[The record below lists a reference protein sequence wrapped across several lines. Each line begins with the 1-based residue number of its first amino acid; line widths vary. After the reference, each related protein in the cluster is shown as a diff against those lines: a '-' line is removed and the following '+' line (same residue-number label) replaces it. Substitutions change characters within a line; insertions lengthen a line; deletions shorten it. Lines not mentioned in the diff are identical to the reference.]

1 MEVTDIQ
8 YKESEIGVIPID
20 WEVKPLEEL
29 CRKKG
34 LVRGPFGGALKKEFF
49 VRDGIKVYEQQNAI
63 YRDFSLG
70 DYFIDL
76 KKFEELSRFE
86 VKPNDFIVSCSG
98 TIGRIFMIPI
108 NAPKGIINQAL
119 LKITIDESIVK
130 KQFFLHYFEWDEF
143 QLKIIDS
150 TQGGAMKNLVGMAI
164 FRDTKFAVPSK
175 SEQTAIATA
184 LSDTDALIENLEKL
198 IAKKRNIKQGV
209 MQELLTGRKRLAGFS
224 TEWRYSTLSK
234 FVADKKFAIVD
245 GPFGSQMKVQD
256 FVEQGIPIVEMEHLK
271 NKFLEPDKLDRYIT
285 HKKFEEL
292 IRSSVFPDDII
303 ISKTGSLGYISIVP
317 SSIEKALITSRLAK
331 ITLDKKK
338 ANISFVFQCLTRL
351 REIEYWQRTAQ
362 GGTMLILSIA
372 NISHAPIP
380 DISIYEQK
388 EIADILDT
396 MDNDIERLEQ
406 ILYKYNMIKH
416 GMMQALL
423 TGKIRLI

>member
-8 YKESEIGVIPID
+8 YKESEIGAIPVD

-164 FRDTKFAVPSK
+164 FRDTKFAVPPK
-175 SEQTAIATA
+175 SEQAAIATA

-209 MQELLTGRKRLAGFS
+209 MQELLKPKSNWVLTSVGEVAKICKGEQLNKDTLAAQGQYPVMNGGIQPS
-224 TEWRYSTLSK
+224 GYS
-234 FVADKKFAIVD
+234 DKWNQN
-245 GPFGSQMKVQD
+245 P
-256 FVEQGIPIVEMEHLK
+256 
-271 NKFLEPDKLDRYIT
+271 NT
-285 HKKFEEL
+285 
-292 IRSSVFPDDII
+292 II
-303 ISKTGSLGYISIVP
+303 ISEGGNSCGYVNFIKTRFWQVGHCYSVD
-317 SSIEKALITSRLAK
+317 AK
-331 ITLDKKK
+331 IHKHFLFHLLKFHEKEIM
-338 ANISFVFQCLTRL
+338 ALRVGSGLPNIQRNRL
-351 REIEYWQRTAQ
+351 IEFSLR
-362 GGTMLILSIA
+362 
-372 NISHAPIP
+372 IP
-380 DISIYEQK
+380 DKENQHKIATVLDEISE
-388 EIADILDT
+388 EIIAMEHKL
-396 MDNDIERLEQ
+396 L
-406 ILYKYNMIKH
+406 KYSMIKQ
-416 GMMQALL
+416 GMMQVLL
-423 TGKIRLI
+423 TGKIRLV

>member
-209 MQELLTGRKRLAGFS
+209 MQELLTGRKRLAGFNGEWMKIKLGDICDIRKGQLITEKTAAGGEFPVIAGGINPSYFHNRPNRGKNTITISASGANAGFVSFHRNPIFASDCS
-224 TEWRYSTLSK
+224 TIEEKGTFNIVYIFFLLQL
-234 FVADKKFAIVD
+234 FQKKIFKLQTGGAQPHVY
-245 GPFGSQMKVQD
+245 P
-256 FVEQGIPIVEMEHLK
+256 EHLK
-271 NKFLEPDKLDRYIT
+271 PLEL
-285 HKKFEEL
+285 
-292 IRSSVFPDDII
+292 VFPQEVTEQD
-303 ISKTGSLGYISIVP
+303 
-317 SSIEKALITSRLAK
+317 A
-331 ITLDKKK
+331 
-338 ANISFVFQCLTRL
+338 
-351 REIEYWQRTAQ
+351 
-362 GGTMLILSIA
+362 IA
-372 NISHAPIP
+372 NILI
-380 DISIYEQK
+380 DIDEELSG
-388 EIADILDT
+388 
-396 MDNDIERLEQ
+396 LEKQ
-406 ILYKYNMIKH
+406 MNKYQLIKQ
-416 GMMQALL
+416 GMMETLL
-423 TGKIRLI
+423 TGKIRLV

>member
-209 MQELLTGRKRLAGFS
+209 MQELLKPESNWILTSVGEVATIRKGEQLNKD
-224 TEWRYSTLSK
+224 TLTAQGQYPVMNGGIQPSGYT
-234 FVADKKFAIVD
+234 DKWNQN
-245 GPFGSQMKVQD
+245 P
-256 FVEQGIPIVEMEHLK
+256 
-271 NKFLEPDKLDRYIT
+271 NT
-285 HKKFEEL
+285 
-292 IRSSVFPDDII
+292 II
-303 ISKTGSLGYISIVP
+303 ISEGGNSCGYVNFIKTRFWQGGHCYSVD
-317 SSIEKALITSRLAK
+317 AK
-331 ITLDKKK
+331 IHKHFLYHLLK
-338 ANISFVFQCLTRL
+338 FH
-351 REIEYWQRTAQ
+351 E
-362 GGTMLILSIA
+362 
-372 NISHAPIP
+372 
-380 DISIYEQK
+380 K
-388 EIADILDT
+388 EI
-396 MDNDIERLEQ
+396 M
-406 ILYKYNMIKH
+406 
-416 GMMQALL
+416 G
-423 TGKIRLI
+423 

>member
-49 VRDGIKVYEQQNAI
+49 VRDGIKVYEQENAI

-209 MQELLTGRKRLAGFS
+209 MQELLKPESNWILTSVGEVATIRKGEQLNKD
-224 TEWRYSTLSK
+224 TLTAQGQYPVMNGGIQPSGYT
-234 FVADKKFAIVD
+234 DKWNQN
-245 GPFGSQMKVQD
+245 P
-256 FVEQGIPIVEMEHLK
+256 
-271 NKFLEPDKLDRYIT
+271 NT
-285 HKKFEEL
+285 
-292 IRSSVFPDDII
+292 II
-303 ISKTGSLGYISIVP
+303 ISEGGNSCGYVNFIKTRFWQGGHCYSVD
-317 SSIEKALITSRLAK
+317 AK
-331 ITLDKKK
+331 IHKHFLYHLLKFHEKEIMGLRVGSGLP
-338 ANISFVFQCLTRL
+338 NIQRNRL
-351 REIEYWQRTAQ
+351 IEFS
-362 GGTMLILSIA
+362 LSIPDREKQ
-372 NISHAPIP
+372 HAIALVL
-380 DISIYEQK
+380 DEINEVITAMENKLQK
-388 EIADILDT
+388 
-396 MDNDIERLEQ
+396 
-406 ILYKYNMIKH
+406 YKMVKQ

-423 TGKIRLI
+423 TGKIRLA

>member
-8 YKESEIGVIPID
+8 YKESEIGVIPVD

-63 YRDFSLG
+63 NRDFSLG

-164 FRDTKFAVPSK
+164 FRDTKFAVPPK

-209 MQELLTGRKRLAGFS
+209 MQELLTGRKRLAGFIGKWV
-224 TEWRYSTLSK
+224 TIKIGEVADIHKGNGLSK
-234 FVADKKFAIVD
+234 TK
-245 GPFGSQMKVQD
+245 
-256 FVEQGIPIVEMEHLK
+256 LK
-271 NKFLEPDKLDRYIT
+271 QAGKYGCILYG
-285 HKKFEEL
+285 EL
-292 IRSSVFPDDII
+292 FTTYKRII
-303 ISKTGSLGYISIVP
+303 KN
-317 SSIEKALITSRLAK
+317 A
-331 ITLDKKK
+331 
-338 ANISFVFQCLTRL
+338 
-351 REIEYWQRTAQ
+351 
-362 GGTMLILSIA
+362 
-372 NISHAPIP
+372 ISHT
-380 DISIYEQK
+380 DS
-388 EIADILDT
+388 LVS
-396 MDNDIERLEQ
+396 
-406 ILYKYNMIKH
+406 
-416 GMMQALL
+416 G
-423 TGKIRLI
+423 